1 MTRMF
6 GSRWLVAA
14 ALTVVSAT
22 ALAAGGKPKL
32 LVQDL
37 APQGVEAHEA
47 RVLSTAACNA
57 FSKSAKFD
65 VLCGDDLRNLMR
77 FGVLAAS
84 FDGCQ
89 DDECYTNVG
98 RAIKARFVVA
108 GSVSRLGKLYV
119 LSLSMLDTHTGRSVA
134 RTEVKADSIEALH
147 DQVEEAYSA
156 IVTGR

>member
-6 GSRWLVAA
+6 GTGWLLAA
-14 ALTVVSAT
+14 
-22 ALAAGGKPKL
+22 ALAAGSSTALADAKPKL

-47 RVLSTAACNA
+47 LVLSTATCNA
-57 FSKSAKFD
+57 FSKSPKYD
-65 VLCGDDLRNLMR
+65 VLCGDDLRNMMR

-84 FDGCQ
+84 FDGCK

-108 GSVSRLGKLYV
+108 GTVSRLGKLYV
-119 LSLSMLDTHTGRSVA
+119 LSLSMLDTQSGRSVS
-134 RTEVKADSIEALH
+134 RTEVKADSIESLH
-147 DQVEEAYSA
+147 GQVPEAYSA
-156 IVTGR
+156 IATGR